1 MVGIWGT
8 NAWLLESSKCKSTG
22 KVTIYTLGVWGL
34 KVLRN
39 NCTGSVTALVCLV
52 TPGDV
57 W

>member
-8 NAWLLESSKCKSTG
+8 NAWLLESSKSTD
-22 KVTIYTLGVWGL
+22 KVTLGVWGL